1 MIYRCNEIY
10 YSEYSENYNGRGIL
24 NGIMGK
30 KKIKIDLTYIN
41 PNSSFIYPLYSDSG
55 EKIID
60 ARIIL
65 TPKRIENIVGKFGN
79 VVYYIINERRAII
92 PDYRMKQAREQARNI
107 LDEISTS
114 DKLSKENLKQAE
126 VIVEEIIRDL
136 SSGEV
141 ETINLLKELKNFDE
155 YLYNHSVNVG
165 VLVAVFAKK
174 LGQFKSDETKN
185 MVLGAYLHDIG
196 EQKLDKQLINKKG
209 KLDISELKKM
219 RRHPQLG
226 YEILKKNKN
235 IDPVVLQSVLFHHEK
250 FNNRGYFQLPYENLP
265 VYPKILS
272 ICDIFDALTSV
283 RPFRSEPF
291 NTSNAMKAIL
301 NSNHI
306 NFDYELV
313 STFINTMHPVLSSHE
328 NFYSINDIV
337 ELSTEELAL
346 VKGYNAHEFLKP
358 KVLVFCKFI
367 KDNGKIKASFFSDPF
382 ELDLAEQTERYMY
395 RILNN
400 TKQIRTISK
409 MAEERH
415 LL

>member
-1 MIYRCNEIY
+1 MA
-10 YSEYSENYNGRGIL
+10 
-24 NGIMGK
+24 K
-30 KKIKIDLTYIN
+30 KKIKIDLSYIN
-41 PNSSFIYPLYSDSG
+41 PNSSFIYPLYTENG
-55 EKIID
+55 EKVLD

-65 TPKRIENIVGKFGN
+65 TPQRIQTILEQFGN
-79 VVYYIINERRAII
+79 IVYYIINERRAII
-92 PDYRMKQAREQARNI
+92 PDYRMKQAREQAKNI
-107 LDEISTS
+107 LNEISTN
-114 DKLSKENLKQAE
+114 DKLSKRNLKKAE
-126 VIVEEIIRDL
+126 EIVEDIILDL
-136 SSGEV
+136 NSGEI
-141 ETINLLKELKNFDE
+141 ETISLLKELKNFDE

-165 VLVAVFAKK
+165 ILVAVFAKK
-174 LGQFKSDETKN
+174 YGHFSTDETKS

-226 YEILKKNKN
+226 YEILKKNTN
-235 IDPVVLQSVLFHHEK
+235 INPVVLQSVLFHHEK

-265 VYPKILS
+265 IFPKILS

-301 NSNHI
+301 NSNSI
-306 NFDYELV
+306 NFDYDLI
-313 STFINTMHPVLSSHE
+313 SKFINTMHPILSGHE

-346 VKGYNAHEFLKP
+346 IKGYNSNEFLKP
-358 KVLVFCKFI
+358 KVLVFCKFNKEKGVI
-367 KDNGKIKASFFSDPF
+367 RASFYSKPF
-382 ELDLAEQTERYMY
+382 ELDLAEQNERYMH

-400 TKQIRTISK
+400 SNQVRTISK
-409 MAEERH
+409 MAEERN